1 MQKQGELLDRK
12 RKSFLWLE
20 QRSKEMLDAIDSVR
34 NGGAS
39 PNLLKPGV
47 PVRGGLSDLAA
58 DAGKKGR
65 RGKGKKG
72 ADH

>member
-39 PNLLKPGV
+39 PGFKPGV
-47 PVRGGLSDLAA
+47 PIRGISGLD
-58 DAGKKGR
+58 GKDD
-65 RGKGKKG
+65 KGKKKKG
-72 ADH
+72 KNKKDH